1 VAEYVRYHNAHRPHQ
16 GLGNVPIPDKDKK
29 PPEGDTEPLGR
40 VGCDEWLGGLLKHY
54 YRQAA

>member
-1 VAEYVRYHNAHRPHQ
+1 VKYHNTFRPHQ

-29 PPEGDTEPLGR
+29 RPADDATEPIGK
-40 VGCDEWLGGLLKHY
+40 VGCDQWLGGLLKHY